1 MAIRWGEIIMSWQED
16 YQRKLASVD
25 EALRCVKSNSRVYVH
40 AFAAFPENLL
50 EGLARRAS
58 RVHGVEVLHVM
69 GFGEA
74 HYTRPEA
81 IESFRHNALFIGPNM
96 RKVIREGLGDYIP
109 IHLSEVEGLFEIGQ
123 VEIDVALLHVTPPD
137 RFGYVSLGTTVGTT
151 LTAARHAR
159 RVIAQVNPRMPRTMG
174 NTFLHVSEIDA
185 FVECEQELPER
196 SLPQVTE
203 ESRAIAKNVSQLIED
218 GACLQTGIGGVP
230 DAIFP
235 FLKDRRDL
243 GIHTEMLSDGAIPL
257 IENGI
262 INGRRKRLNPN
273 KVVLAFAFGTRRVYE
288 FIHENP
294 VFEFLPNSYTND
306 PMNIGQN
313 DNVVAV
319 NAAIEVDI
327 TGQVCS
333 DSMGQ
338 VFYSGFGGQLDFIRG
353 AARSKN
359 GKPVIALLSTAKG
372 GEVSRIVPRLTRGAG
387 VVTTRADVYYVAT
400 EFGLAYLH
408 GKNIRQRAEALI
420 QIAHPKFRDEL
431 CEHCEK
437 MRWTY
442 STDYVPADVR

>member
-1 MAIRWGEIIMSWQED
+1 
-16 YQRKLASVD
+16 
-25 EALRCVKSNSRVYVH
+25 
-40 AFAAFPENLL
+40 
-50 EGLARRAS
+50 
-58 RVHGVEVLHVM
+58 
-69 GFGEA
+69 
-74 HYTRPEA
+74 
-81 IESFRHNALFIGPNM
+81 
-96 RKVIREGLGDYIP
+96 
-109 IHLSEVEGLFEIGQ
+109 
-123 VEIDVALLHVTPPD
+123 
-137 RFGYVSLGTTVGTT
+137 
-151 LTAARHAR
+151 
-159 RVIAQVNPRMPRTMG
+159 
-174 NTFLHVSEIDA
+174 
-185 FVECEQELPER
+185 
-196 SLPQVTE
+196 
-203 ESRAIAKNVSQLIED
+203 
-218 GACLQTGIGGVP
+218 
-230 DAIFP
+230 
-235 FLKDRRDL
+235 
-243 GIHTEMLSDGAIPL
+243 
-257 IENGI
+257 
-262 INGRRKRLNPN
+262 
-273 KVVLAFAFGTRRVYE
+273 
-288 FIHENP
+288 
-294 VFEFLPNSYTND
+294 
-306 PMNIGQN
+306 MNIGQN